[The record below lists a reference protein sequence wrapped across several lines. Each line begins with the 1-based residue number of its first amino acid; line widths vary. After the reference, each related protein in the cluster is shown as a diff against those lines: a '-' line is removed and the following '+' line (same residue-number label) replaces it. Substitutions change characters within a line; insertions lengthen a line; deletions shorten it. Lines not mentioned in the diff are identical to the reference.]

1 MAESEILIPLHE
13 ALRRNARQ
21 HPERDAYIWY
31 GQHISWR
38 QVDEASDAVAAHLQQ
53 LGVKKGE
60 PVALFMNN
68 CPQYIVAHYAVQKIG
83 AIVCPCGPLN
93 KEHELEY
100 QLNDLQARVIIA
112 ADVLLP
118 VVDKVRAAP
127 RCSMCWPC
135 ATATGCPPEPRCP
148 CLPSC
153 RPPCSRCPQCDVV
166 LGSHAQRRQAF
177 PCRGGHG
184 RGGADDLY
192 LGHHGP
198 AQGRHAE
205 LWRGRV
211 QDGRRVPVTGVS
223 AEDVLLAVAPLY
235 HIAGM
240 SMGVN
245 MPVHSG
251 APCVL
256 LHRFDPLAVAQA
268 LERYRVSWWYSI
280 APMNVALMQVPGV
293 EKMDFSALRR
303 NTVTSFGITY
313 TEDLAQQW
321 RRFAPNAISSEA
333 AYGLS
338 ETHTMDTFMPGD
350 AIRWGTH
357 GKPAPGNEIRVIDP
371 ETGAPLAA
379 GEVGEII
386 IRGPGNFKGYW
397 NKPEATAKTLK
408 NGWVHTGDM
417 GKFDADGYLT
427 FIGRFKEMIK
437 VSGYSVFPE
446 EVETILIK
454 HPAIAQAAV
463 IGVADPERRGRARLH
478 RAQARA
484 EPGGGRAA
492 GLEQGKHGQLQGA
505 ARGALHRCLPATGA
519 GKVLRRC
526 SETFPDHCAKS
537 GCPWLVSA
545 RSYSNESPMFKK
557 VLIANRGEIALR
569 IIRAL
574 QELGIAS
581 LAVYA
586 ADDAGP
592 ACAGRRRGAGTGR
605 QRPGCLSRWRA
616 AAAYRAAARL
626 RRAAPGLWLS
636 QRERGLCARLCGSGL
651 RFIGPTPEQLAL
663 LGDKARARA
672 LAQQCGVPLMPGSTE
687 AVTLEQ
693 AQQFFARQQADGA
706 SGIMIKAI
714 GGGGGR
720 GMRAVTEAAR
730 WRPPTSAAAARR
742 RQPSAWTASMS
753 SG

>member
-1 MAESEILIPLHE
+1 MAESETLIPLHE
-13 ALRRNARQ
+13 ALRRNARN

-38 QVDEASDAVAAHLQQ
+38 QMDEASDAVAARLQA

-118 VVDKVRAAP
+118 VVDKVRSTTALQHVLAVRYADWLPAQPTLQLPAELLAPVQPLPQGVESVWDIMHSGARPEPVAVSMDDVALMTYTSGTTGLPKGAMLSFGAAAHKTAGA
-127 RCSMCWPC
+127 S
-135 ATATGCPPEPRCP
+135 AATGVN
-148 CLPSC
+148 
-153 RPPCSRCPQCDVV
+153 D
-166 LGSHAQRRQAF
+166 
-177 PCRGGHG
+177 
-184 RGGADDLY
+184 
-192 LGHHGP
+192 
-198 AQGRHAE
+198 
-205 LWRGRV
+205 
-211 QDGRRVPVTGVS
+211 QDM
-223 AEDVLLAVAPLY
+223 LLAVAPLY

-251 APCVL
+251 ATCVL

-313 TEDLAQQW
+313 TEDLAQKW

-371 ETGAPLAA
+371 ETGAPLAPN
-379 GEVGEII
+379 EVGEII

-417 GKFDADGYLT
+417 GKFDEDGYLT

-454 HPAIAQAAV
+454 HPAVAQAAV
-463 IGVADPERRGRARLH
+463 IGVADPQKGEVVRAFIVC
-478 RAQARA
+478 
-484 EPGGGRAA
+484 
-492 GLEQGKHGQLQGA
+492 KSGQSVDA
-505 ARGALHRCLPATGA
+505 DALLAWSKDNMASYKAPRELRFIDALPATGA
-519 GKVLRRC
+519 GKVLRR
-526 SETFPDHCAKS
+526 
-537 GCPWLVSA
+537 L
-545 RSYSNESPMFKK
+545 
-557 VLIANRGEIALR
+557 LR
-569 IIRAL
+569 DI
-574 QELGIAS
+574 
-581 LAVYA
+581 
-586 ADDAGP
+586 P
-592 ACAGRRRGAGTGR
+592 
-605 QRPGCLSRWRA
+605 
-616 AAAYRAAARL
+616 
-626 RRAAPGLWLS
+626 
-636 QRERGLCARLCGSGL
+636 
-651 RFIGPTPEQLAL
+651 
-663 LGDKARARA
+663 
-672 LAQQCGVPLMPGSTE
+672 
-687 AVTLEQ
+687 
-693 AQQFFARQQADGA
+693 
-706 SGIMIKAI
+706 
-714 GGGGGR
+714 
-720 GMRAVTEAAR
+720 
-730 WRPPTSAAAARR
+730 
-742 RQPSAWTASMS
+742 
-753 SG
+753 